1 MISQKV
7 LKIIA
12 IACASLFV
20 LFVAID
26 AVLFYRQQAE
36 WRRGNAEFEEL
47 SKAAAALTLMSASE
61 KNSLAGYKVE
71 EFLGTTCQEDKDCRL
86 PFDYALQSRCAF
98 VAKCISGGC
107 AVVCP
112 DEPSAE

>member
-1 MISQKV
+1 MISQKL

-12 IACASLFV
+12 ITCASLFV
-20 LFVAID
+20 LLVTID
-26 AVLFYRQQAE
+26 VILFYRQQAE

-47 SKAAAALTLMSASE
+47 SKAAAALTLMSTGE
-61 KNSLAGYKVE
+61 KNPPVGYKVE
-71 EFLGTTCQEDKDCRL
+71 EFLGASCQEDKDCRL

-98 VAKCISGGC
+98 IAKCISGGC

-112 DEPSAE
+112 NTPLVE